1 MSTKAALET
10 VWHVPDDLWSH
21 IAPILGPE
29 KPPGTRGRPA
39 VPYRQIFDAVIY
51 VLRTGCQWSALPRE
65 RFGAA
70 PTTVHGRF
78 RQWVEAGHFQQIW
91 KLLLEVYDD
100 ALGIDWKWLSMDG
113 CITKAPLG
121 GEETGKSPVDRGK
134 LGTKRSVLIDGRGAP
149 LSVVVAGA
157 NRHDKTLAIRTIDE
171 MMADRPERRVYRLH
185 HLCLD
190 KGYDYAD
197 VIAGV
202 LERDFI
208 LHLKKRGVKEEPT
221 TSGGRTYPA
230 RRWKVERTNA
240 WHNKFRRL
248 LVRWE
253 RKSEHYLAMVAL
265 ASALIIYRILAT
277 A

>member
-1 MSTKAALET
+1 VSTKAALET
-10 VWHVPDDLWSH
+10 VWHVPDDLWSR

-29 KPPGTRGRPA
+29 KQPGTRGRPA
-39 VPYRQIFDAVIY
+39 VPYSQIFDAIIY
-51 VLRTGCQWSALPRE
+51 VLRIGCQWSALPRE

-78 RQWVEAGHFQQIW
+78 RQWAEAGHFEQIW
-91 KLLLEVYDD
+91 KLMLEVYDD

-113 CITKAPLG
+113 CLTKAPLG
-121 GEETGKSPVDRGK
+121 GEETGKSPVDRGN
-134 LGTKRSVLIDGRGAP
+134 LGTKRSVLIDGRRAP

-157 NRHDKTLAIRTIDE
+157 NRHDKTLAIRTVDE
-171 MMADRPERRVYRLH
+171 MMADRPEKRVYRLH

-208 LHLKKRGVKEEPT
+208 LHLKKRGVQEEET
-221 TSGGRTYPA
+221 VSGGNKHPA
-230 RRWKVERTNA
+230 RRWTVERTNA

-248 LVRWE
+248 LIRWE
-253 RKSEHYLAMVAL
+253 RKLAPYSAL
-265 ASALIIYRILAT
+265 VASASTLII
-277 A
+277 

>member
-10 VWHVPDDLWSH
+10 VWHVPVVLWSR

-29 KPPGTRGRPA
+29 KQPGTRGRPA
-39 VPYRQIFDAVIY
+39 VPYRQIFDAIIY

-78 RQWVEAGHFQQIW
+78 RQWAEARLFEQIYRVM
-91 KLLLEVYDD
+91 LEHYDEE
-100 ALGIDWKWLSMDG
+100 LGIDWKWLSLDG

-121 GEETGKSPVDRGK
+121 GEQTGKSPVDRGK
-134 LGTKRSVLIDGRGAP
+134 LGTKRSVLTDGRGVP
-149 LSVVVAGA
+149 LSVVIAGA
-157 NRHDKTLAIRTIDE
+157 NCHDKTIAIQTIDE
-171 MMADRPERRVYRLH
+171 MLAERPEKRIYRLH

-190 KGYDYAD
+190 KGYDYRD

-208 LHLKKRGVKEEPT
+208 MHLKKRGVKEEDAIH
-221 TSGGRTYPA
+221 GGKRYPA
-230 RRWKVERTNA
+230 RRWVVERTNA

-248 LVRWE
+248 LIRWE
-253 RKSEHYLAMVAL
+253 RKFEHYLALVDL
-265 ASALIIYRILAT
+265 ASTLIIHRVLA
-277 A
+277 AA

>member
-10 VWHVPDDLWSH
+10 VWHVPDDLWSR
-21 IAPILGPE
+21 IAPLLGPE

-39 VPYRQIFDAVIY
+39 VPFRQILDAIIY
-51 VLRTGCQWSALPRE
+51 VLRTGCQWSAIPRE

-78 RQWVEAGHFQQIW
+78 RQWVQAGHFTQIW
-91 KLLLEVYDD
+91 KLMLEVYDD

-121 GEETGKSPVDRGK
+121 GDDTGKSPVDRGK

-202 LERDFI
+202 LGRDFI
-208 LHLKKRGVKEEPT
+208 LHLKKRGIQEEPT

-248 LVRWE
+248 LIRWE
-253 RKSEHYLAMVAL
+253 RKSEHYLAMVAV